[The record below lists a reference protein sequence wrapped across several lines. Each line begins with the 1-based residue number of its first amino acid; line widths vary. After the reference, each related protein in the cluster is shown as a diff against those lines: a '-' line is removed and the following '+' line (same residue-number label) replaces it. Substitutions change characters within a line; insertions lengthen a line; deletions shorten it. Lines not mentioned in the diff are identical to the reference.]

1 MGITVSTTGNGKFS
15 PTGDQSDVIVSY
27 SISESASP
35 VGLSDTSG
43 EIPAL
48 SIVGESNKI
57 ETMGNTHPSSRLLID
72 NQLTL
77 VDDLRG
83 TFIGRVGSLSV
94 DSNSV
99 SANVFSKFEK
109 LTATKR
115 ISPARGTLAEVFEAY
130 FDEAGITSYD
140 ISSALT
146 EQIVVPAWT
155 DNIWNG
161 LKKLCIASNTE
172 IYFQNGVVYVKRR
185 ATKQINVTDITS
197 ESFEINLGEQAK
209 TIKLTNIKTSWVE
222 DAIAFTYGYGDS
234 PESVE
239 GDEVKEISVTSRV
252 SLTSVN
258 QPEYVTTSPDS
269 YVEYISD
276 RAIGTVPTELPNGFY
291 SFRDKNGSIVP
302 ASVVASRGAGI
313 KAEITDDP
321 YEIKVTVTGPK
332 GPLNTP
338 WTLEFRDNY
347 PALALTGTGTLT
359 DQYSAT
365 FPTGSSLGDSENEY
379 TDNPFLVNDIY
390 FYNTAYYT
398 CQQVAGPVVKFSFST
413 DKIEE
418 ASNQEF
424 GYLPGAI
431 FTYSGSKYRVRSV
444 SYDYGNININADQY
458 VTYADFNSLW
468 TGKTFEDF
476 NDVML
481 DPATYPDEY
490 MKHSD
495 FAILPLMEP

>member
-27 SISESASP
+27 SMSESASP
-35 VGLSDTSG
+35 VGLSDSSG

-57 ETMGNTHPSSRLLID
+57 ETYGTTHPSSRLLID

-83 TFIGRVGSLSV
+83 SFTGRVGNLSV

-109 LTATKR
+109 LNATKR
-115 ISPARGTLAEVFEAY
+115 ISPARGTLAQVFQAY
-130 FDEAGITSYD
+130 FTEAGITSYD
-140 ISSALT
+140 ISASLN
-146 EQIVVPAWT
+146 EYIVVPAWT

-172 IYFQNGVVYVKRR
+172 IYFMSGTVYVKRR

-197 ESFEINLGEQAK
+197 ENFEISLGEQSK

-222 DAIAFTYGYGDS
+222 GAIAFAYGYNDS

-239 GDEVKEISVTSRV
+239 GDEVKEFSVTSRV
-252 SLTSVN
+252 SLVSVN

-276 RAIGTVPTELPNGFY
+276 RAVGTVPTELLNGFY
-291 SFRDKNGSIVP
+291 SFRDKNGRIVE
-302 ASVVASRGAGI
+302 SSQLRGAKI
-313 KAEITDDP
+313 TAEITDDP
-321 YEIKVTVTGPK
+321 YEIKLILTGPK
-332 GPLNTP
+332 GPLNAP
-338 WTLEFRDNY
+338 YTLEFRDNY

-359 DQYSAT
+359 DQFSAT

-379 TDNPFLVNDIY
+379 TDNPFLVNNAY

-398 CQQVAGPVVKFSFST
+398 AQQVAGPVVKFSFST

-424 GYLPGAI
+424 GFLPGAI
-431 FTYSGSKYRVRSV
+431 FTYSGSNYRVRSV
-444 SYDYGNININADQY
+444 SYDYGSINVSADQY
-458 VTYADFNSLW
+458 VTFADFETNW
-468 TGKTFEDF
+468 TGKTFAEF
-476 NDVML
+476 NSVML
-481 DPATYPDEY
+481 DPTSYPDEY

-495 FAILPLMEP
+495 FAIIPLMGP

>member
-1 MGITVSTTGNGKFS
+1 MGITVSTTGNGRFS
-15 PTGDQSDVIVSY
+15 PTGDQSDVIISY
-27 SISESASP
+27 SMSESASP
-35 VGLSDTSG
+35 IGLSDNSG

-57 ETMGNTHPSSRLLID
+57 ETLGNTHPSSRLLID

-83 TFIGRVGSLSV
+83 SFTGRIGNLSV
-94 DSNSV
+94 NSNSV

-109 LTATKR
+109 LTSTKR

-140 ISSALT
+140 VATDLT

-172 IYFQNGVVYVKRR
+172 IYFLSDTVYVKRR
-185 ATKQINVTDITS
+185 ATKTVLVTDVTS
-197 ESFEINLGEQAK
+197 EGFEISLGDQAK

-222 DAIAFTYGYGDS
+222 GAIAFAYGYGDS
-234 PESVE
+234 PESVD
-239 GDEVKEISVTSRV
+239 GDEVKEFSVTSRV
-252 SLTSVN
+252 SLVSVN
-258 QPEYVTTSPDS
+258 QPAYVTTSPDS

-276 RAIGTVPTELPNGFY
+276 TAIGTVPTELPNGFY
-291 SFRDKNGSIVP
+291 SFRDKNGSIVQT
-302 ASVVASRGAGI
+302 SQLRGATL
-313 KAEITDDP
+313 KVELTDDP
-321 YEIKVTVTGPK
+321 YEIKVVLTGPK
-332 GPLNTP
+332 GPLNAP
-338 WTLEFRDNY
+338 YTLEFRDNY

-365 FPTGSSLGDSENEY
+365 FPTGSSLGDTENEY
-379 TDNPFLVNDIY
+379 TDNPFLVNDTY
-390 FYNTAYYT
+390 FYNTAFYT
-398 CQQVAGPVVKFSFST
+398 AQQVAGPVVKFSFST

-418 ASNQEF
+418 AGNQEF
-424 GYLPGAI
+424 GFLPGAI
-431 FTYSGSKYRVRSV
+431 FTYSGSKYRVRSA
-444 SYDYGNININADQY
+444 SYDYGNINVNADQY
-458 VTYADFNSLW
+458 VTYADFNTLW
-468 TGKTFEDF
+468 SGKTFANF
-476 NDVML
+476 NAVML
-481 DPATYPDEY
+481 DPTTYPNEF

-495 FAILPLMEP
+495 FAIIPLMEP